1 MKVISFC
8 SALLVAA
15 FVFSADET
23 SDARKAIE
31 VKFAVISKAFAAK
44 NVKAFEAAF
53 AEDFKSKAPGK
64 PMVGRTEVLKGFE
77 TQMKMMSDVKWTQK
91 IKTFKLERDVAYV
104 TFDSEMKSKIDDE
117 DGKKHD
123 FRLVSK
129 TKNEWVKG
137 KSGWLVR
144 YSESL
149 EIKMW
154 YDGTEVPN

>member
-1 MKVISFC
+1 
-8 SALLVAA
+8 
-15 FVFSADET
+15 
-23 SDARKAIE
+23 
-31 VKFAVISKAFAAK
+31 
-44 NVKAFEAAF
+44 
-53 AEDFKSKAPGK
+53 
-64 PMVGRTEVLKGFE
+64 MVGRAEVLKGFE
-77 TQMKMMSDVKWTQK
+77 TQMKLMSDVKWTQK